1 MTNIKKIV
9 AAIMAA
15 ATLAT
20 SAVCNISASAANIT
34 DANFNITVQSGMK
47 TSNSNSRRLKT
58 NASSTYVNYAKRADH
73 TTSSSGPYKFKCYV
87 YGSDTS
93 TSALVDLSSYDSHGN
108 ARPDAVVTRGST
120 GYIYQLINETFG
132 ANAYAQLYGSKYQ
145 NYTGTARGCW
155 SSDSVG
161 SGYIYNAK

>member
-58 NASSTYVNYAKRADH
+58 NASSTYVNYAKRDLCP
-73 TTSSSGPYKFKCYV
+73 TGRFGRGYV
-87 YGSDTS
+87 YGSDTA